1 MMNIM
6 MMKRAADAV
15 RVTEAAA
22 AVMEAAAAVAAAAE
36 VEALAFT
43 SRVLTQEKMSAFI
56 TRELWT
62 TAPNSTAHLTEIS
75 RWNSY
80 AALA

>member
-6 MMKRAADAV
+6 MIKRAADAV
-15 RVTEAAA
+15 RV
-22 AVMEAAAAVAAAAE
+22 MEAAAAVAVAAE
-36 VEALAFT
+36 AEAEALAFT